1 MEKVGALKLDAVILN
16 MIEIWWL
23 YHDGFLW
30 ALAMLH
36 DGYKH
41 CNTHTHIHTHT
52 LSPPAFSHSFL
63 CQKSTKKE
71 CIPGRSAEPKRLQMS
86 RCAPSFLRP
95 WKGVGGTRALAHLY
109 IYICIQQMPGLCP
122 EPQRQRATHRHHHHQ
137 HHHHQHHHHHHQL
150 NVDFNISRI
159 PLLIFPIKCKV

>member
-1 MEKVGALKLDAVILN
+1 MQLLVGMEKVGALKLDPVILN

-36 DGYKH
+36 DGFNQ
-41 CNTHTHIHTHT
+41 CNTHT

-63 CQKSTKKE
+63 CKKSTKKE

-109 IYICIQQMPGLCP
+109 TYMCVCVYSKCLGFAPNRNDNGQRIVIIINIYIIIIIIINWM
-122 EPQRQRATHRHHHHQ
+122 
-137 HHHHQHHHHHHQL
+137 
-150 NVDFNISRI
+150 
-159 PLLIFPIKCKV
+159 

>member
-109 IYICIQQMPGLCP
+109 IYIYVYSKCLGFAPNRNDNG
-122 EPQRQRATHRHHHHQ
+122 QRI
-137 HHHHQHHHHHHQL
+137 
-150 NVDFNISRI
+150 VIIIINII
-159 PLLIFPIKCKV
+159 IINIIIIINWM